1 LSPALSTKAHLT
13 TLTISLYGEALR
25 LCPVGYDSRDLL
37 LGNLGGA
44 FLTRFNKH
52 RDIDDITRAI
62 SLRRE
67 ALALCPPGHPRRD
80 TTLNSLALALDAIYS
95 KLYVSNDLNKAIDL
109 HSAKAA

>member
-1 LSPALSTKAHLT
+1 
-13 TLTISLYGEALR
+13 LTISLYGEALR

-80 TTLNSLALALDAIYS
+80 TTLNSLCASLLSAFL
-95 KLYVSNDLNKAIDL
+95 KVKDLVNCKN
-109 HSAKAA
+109 